1 MRNLGKYIFWLL
13 VAGYCYAITM
23 NTARNGPDFSVYWR
37 TAHFFLEGDPVYSAT
52 RDGIMTF
59 KYPPWIFPLFL
70 PFGLLSLTVAKLI
83 WGEIEALA
91 LLYIIFWL
99 QKRAKL
105 SVIAVCLL
113 CFSGIWT
120 VHAFDGQVS
129 LPLTACALALFSV
142 FRDNTRNSKS
152 FLLAYL
158 LSTKIFTMFPFLGF
172 KWRNSDFFR
181 IGALVAL
188 LAICSLPVIIA
199 HNWNLSDLV
208 TQYKIATGPGVD
220 ASGNPQITVK
230 GDQAQGFVSMIFRVA
245 NLDYRNQT
253 LIFFYCGLLS
263 LFFWDFLAYQGV
275 EIAGRCSM
283 GRLAGVDSDS
293 ATASWISHVCFS
305 VSRCGAIP

>member
-188 LAICSLPVIIA
+188 LAIA
-199 HNWNLSDLV
+199 
-208 TQYKIATGPGVD
+208 
-220 ASGNPQITVK
+220 
-230 GDQAQGFVSMIFRVA
+230 R
-245 NLDYRNQT
+245 YR
-253 LIFFYCGLLS
+253 
-263 LFFWDFLAYQGV
+263 
-275 EIAGRCSM
+275 
-283 GRLAGVDSDS
+283 
-293 ATASWISHVCFS
+293 
-305 VSRCGAIP
+305 